1 MYKRQP
7 LGAALSYDVKIN
19 DSVVTQARNN
29 WAEEIVIPATGEVV
43 IWAST
48 ENRAELKLILQAG
61 YHYYIRCGMK
71 YGIMVGRPKLE
82 IVEPSVAKAE
92 IEAIQQTAPDPDT
105 DCLLYTS
112 HPFERRNPHPVEFV
126 EIVRIDPQKS
136 EPFEQRHVIAL
147 GLLKDA
153 AVEVHPAHVTIQ
165 HSHRTFFLCHIPVML
180 LSFHPTDVS
189 YRSGPIRRH
198 PPGGTPTQRSIIV
211 LRRFRQQRYAGI
223 NPRPP
228 KLA

>member
-1 MYKRQP
+1 MLIFQPGFKPFESLLELLQINFRQLFDQP
-7 LGAALSYDVKIN
+7 QFAQRGGARLSPV
-19 DSVVTQARNN
+19 RF
-29 WAEEIVIPATGEVV
+29 
-43 IWAST
+43 
-48 ENRAELKLILQAG
+48 
-61 YHYYIRCGMK
+61 
-71 YGIMVGRPKLE
+71 
-82 IVEPSVAKAE
+82 
-92 IEAIQQTAPDPDT
+92 
-105 DCLLYTS
+105 LLVLD
-112 HPFERRNPHPVEFV
+112 HPFERRNPHTVKFV

-153 AVEVHPAHVTIQ
+153 AVKVHPAHVTIQ